1 MGATP
6 KAPEEPLAK
15 RLATSVRYTIRTAK
29 LVYRVSPKLA
39 TAYVSLTLGASGLP
53 LAVAWIGKK
62 LVDAVVAHD
71 EHTATKWVGAELA
84 VVASLALVMRGSALV
99 RQVLGA
105 RLGVDVNTAILE
117 KATRLAL
124 PDFEDSELYDRMTR
138 ARREASSRPLALVSD
153 AFGFVQNALTLAG
166 YLALLVGYGG
176 WVAALLLLSTV
187 PATLVEVKFSKEQ
200 FKLRNWRSPES
211 RKLLYLEHALASDE
225 HAKEIRLF
233 DLADLFLGRYKE
245 TAEAFYGED
254 TKLAVK
260 KASATTGLSLLATLA
275 LYGTYASVAVLT
287 ARGALTLGTMTMYV
301 LAFRQGQSAFQS
313 ALSAVGSIYEH
324 NLYMSNLFSFLGD
337 GAGELG
343 EGRKADARLAK
354 GTVEAPKKTLEATET
369 AKTTE
374 ATETDP
380 SPEAIEAGHAMV
392 VAEGT
397 PPTRPRRTTKGAE
410 VRFENV
416 GFKYPTKD
424 VWALRGIDLTIHA
437 GEKVALVGHN
447 GAGKTTL
454 VKLMT
459 GLYTPTEGRILV
471 DGKDVADWEKHAL
484 LARFGVVFQDFNQ
497 YQLSLRENVGVGSV
511 PRMNDEAQVLRATE
525 LGGAS
530 PLVDELSGKG
540 GLDAALGQWF
550 RGGVELSGGQ
560 WQKIALSRAFMR
572 EDADILVLDEPTA
585 ALDAESEHTVFE
597 RFHALAEGRTTLV
610 ISHRF
615 PTVRMADRILVLEGG
630 AVKEEGTH
638 ESLLAKDGLYARLFR
653 LQAQGYS

>member
-260 KASATTGLSLLATLA
+260 KASATTSLSLLATLA

-324 NLYMSNLFSFLGD
+324 NLYMANLFSFLGD

-343 EGRKADARLAK
+343 EGRKAEARLAK
-354 GTVEAPKKTLEATET
+354 GTVEASKKALEAAET
-369 AKTTE
+369 AETTKTTE
-374 ATETDP
+374 AVAG
-380 SPEAIEAGHAMV
+380 SEAVEAGHAMV

-397 PPTRPRRTTKGAE
+397 LPTPSRRTTKGAE

-447 GAGKTTL
+447 GAGKTTF

-471 DGKDVADWEKHAL
+471 DGRDVADWEKHAL

-525 LGGAS
+525 LGGAA

>member
-343 EGRKADARLAK
+343 EGRKAEARLAK
-354 GTVEAPKKTLEATET
+354 GTVEASKKALAPVEPNSET
-369 AKTTE
+369 AENVE
-374 ATETDP
+374 AKG
-380 SPEAIEAGHAMV
+380 AIV
-392 VAEGT
+392 VADRARATG
-397 PPTRPRRTTKGAE
+397 PRRTTKGAE
-410 VRFENV
+410 VRFDNV

-447 GAGKTTL
+447 GAGKTTF

-459 GLYTPTEGRILV
+459 GLYTPTEGHILV

-638 ESLLAKDGLYARLFR
+638 DTLLAKDGLYARLFR

>member
-71 EHTATKWVGAELA
+71 EQPATTWVGAELA

-354 GTVEAPKKTLEATET
+354 GTVEASKKALAATET
-369 AKTTE
+369 AETTE
-374 ATETDP
+374 ADA
-380 SPEAIEAGHAMV
+380 SSEAAEAGHAMV
-392 VAEGT
+392 VADAAGT
-397 PPTRPRRTTKGAE
+397 LPQRPKRTTKGAE
-410 VRFENV
+410 VRFDNV

-447 GAGKTTL
+447 GAGKTTF